1 MWQVAEVKKYLA
13 TYFKSFQDTVKK
25 SKSEKWFGDEWI
37 SQLSIYPS
45 KADPKSVVF
54 KLYKPHWSNGFK
66 SEAKSSSQ
74 IFFSVWT
81 DEKKANLL
89 RYNIHAL
96 KLRQLRGYSLES
108 RKFADAFRQSFLP
121 MAKAWP
127 NLSLDYGPQT
137 LMEGF
142 KESTPEHCEE
152 FILELCLKFQNV
164 AVLIEELLKR
174 AKR

>member
-1 MWQVAEVKKYLA
+1 MKKYLA
-13 TYFKSFQDTVKK
+13 TYLKSFQDTVKK
-25 SKSEKWFGDEWI
+25 SKSEKWFCDEWT
-37 SQLSIYPS
+37 SQCVLFPS

-54 KLYKPHWSNGFK
+54 KLYKPHWTNGFK
-66 SEAKSSSQ
+66 NETKSSSQ

-108 RKFADAFRQSFLP
+108 RKFADAFRKSFLP
-121 MAKAWP
+121 LNKGWP
-127 NLSLDYGPQT
+127 NLSLDFGPQT

-142 KESTPEHCEE
+142 KETTPEQCEE
-152 FILELCLKFQNV
+152 FILELCGKFQNV
-164 AVLIEELLKR
+164 AVLIEELLKK